1 MKLTFTDSLLTAVV
15 SAAALLVSC
24 NEKCEHL
31 PGMTGTDCSI
41 TSVSIVP
48 EDAAPEAYISNDTI
62 IVRADH
68 NFDFGNVSVEFT
80 VSEGA
85 AIDPLPETVQD
96 WSQDMDFTVT
106 SFSGENSRTYRY
118 IVRREAIESYC
129 QSNVYLTSQQEVND
143 FSKNNY
149 TRVWSIV
156 IKGSEESPV
165 TDLSPLNS
173 LIEIDYNLTIKGFQG
188 KEIILDNLEKANSI
202 DIYTDSVKA
211 ISFSK
216 IKDLD
221 KLYVGYVNEEE
232 TTTKKATLDKFN
244 FPSLERIRERM
255 KVNADFSDSYDYKG
269 FESLRNAAGSIE
281 LIISAKNLKMLS
293 SLESVNDLYIQGL
306 AFESFEGLENLK
318 TIEGTLTFCAIQI
331 NSLSP
336 ICPETVG
343 SIEINSCMGLDDYKV
358 FNNIEKLDNLIIM
371 AGGKSLEGFDNLK
384 EIKNKL
390 SVSSCGMANLNNLS
404 NLEHVGKS
412 IEFKYNSKLEDY
424 SGLIKCLR
432 NFNGDWNVSGNK
444 VNPSISDILGE

>member
-48 EDAAPEAYISNDTI
+48 EEAAPEAYISNDTI
-62 IVRADH
+62 IVRADR

-85 AIDPLPETVQD
+85 TIDPLPETVQD

-106 SFSGENSRTYRY
+106 SCSGENSRTYRY

-129 QSNVYLTSQQEVND
+129 QSNVYLTSQQEVDD

-188 KEIILDNLEKANSI
+188 KEIILDNLEKANII
-202 DIYTDSVKA
+202 DINTDSIKV
-211 ISFSK
+211 ISFRN
-216 IKDLD
+216 IRELD
-221 KLYVGYVNEEE
+221 KLYIGYINEEQI
-232 TTTKKATLDKFN
+232 TALNPTLDRLDFT
-244 FPSLERIRERM
+244 SLEKIRDWM
-255 KVNADFSDSYDYKG
+255 KIYADFSDNYNYSG
-269 FESLRNAAGSIE
+269 FESLRNAGGSIE

-306 AFESFEGLENLK
+306 DFESFEGLEKLK
-318 TIEGTLTFCAIQI
+318 HVNGTLKFSVIQI
-331 NSLSP
+331 SSLSP

-343 SIEINSCMGLDDYKV
+343 SIEINSCMKLEDYKV
-358 FNNIEKLDNLIIM
+358 FNKIEKLDNLIIM

-384 EIKNKL
+384 EIKTKL
-390 SVSSCGMANLNNLS
+390 SVSSCGMANLDNLS
-404 NLEHVGKS
+404 NLEKVGKS
-412 IEFKYNSKLEDY
+412 IEFKYNNKLEDY
-424 SGLIKCLR
+424 SGLKKCLQ
-432 NFNGDWNVSGNK
+432 NFDGDWNVSGNK